1 MSTSPQPNPPR
12 LPRVQLGRLAPGDLE
27 LPEAEDDRDNE
38 RFGGVDFGGR
48 DLTGAT
54 FSECGFV
61 DVSFDDAELLGARFN
76 DCVLTR
82 VNAPIFRASR
92 SSWRSVIVEHSRI
105 GSGEL
110 YDSGLNAVHFSH
122 CKIGYLNLRGS
133 KLRDV
138 LFTECTIDELD
149 LAGATATRVALKATP
164 VRMLDVTRATLADV
178 DLRGAELAG
187 IRGIDSLRGTTMT
200 EYQLA
205 QLSPLFAAHLGVTI
219 AP

>member
-1 MSTSPQPNPPR
+1 MSTHGTNQPRVPH
-12 LPRVQLGRLAPGDLE
+12 VQLGQLATGDFD
-27 LPEAEDDRDNE
+27 LPEPEDDRDNE
-38 RFGGVDFGGR
+38 RFGGVDLSGR
-48 DLTGAT
+48 DLTEVT

-61 DVSFDDAELLGARFN
+61 DVSLDDANLLGARFN
-76 DCVLTR
+76 DCILTR
-82 VNAPIFRASR
+82 VNAPVFRASR
-92 SSWRSVIVEHSRI
+92 SSWRSVVIEHSRI

-110 YDSGLNAVHFSH
+110 YDAGVNAVQFSH

-149 LAGATATRVALKATP
+149 LGGSTATRVAFEDTP
-164 VRMLDVTRATLADV
+164 VRLLDVVGAALSDV
-178 DLRGAELAG
+178 DLRGAQLGG

-205 QLSPLFAAHLGVTI
+205 ELSPLFAAHLGVTI
-219 AP
+219 DS

>member
-1 MSTSPQPNPPR
+1 MSRSSQPVPPR
-12 LPRVQLGRLAPGDLE
+12 LPNVQLGQLAPGDFDL
-27 LPEAEDDRDNE
+27 LRAEDDRDNE
-38 RFGGVDFGGR
+38 RFGGVDLGGR
-48 DLTGAT
+48 DLTGVT

-61 DVSFDDAELLGARFN
+61 DVSLDDADLLGVRFN

-82 VNAPIFRASR
+82 VNAPILRASR

-110 YDSGLNAVHFSH
+110 YDSGVNAIHFSH
-122 CKIGYLNLRGS
+122 CKISYLNLRGS

-149 LAGATATRVALKATP
+149 LAGATAARVAFQATP
-164 VRMLDVTRATLADV
+164 VRLLDVARANLTDV
-178 DLRGAELAG
+178 DLRGADLGG

-205 QLSPLFAAHLGVTI
+205 QLSPLFAEYLGVTI
-219 AP
+219 AS